1 MKHLINI
8 EDLTIDEIN
17 QIYTRASEFEKGFR
31 FLMHR
36 FHKEDLDDCAFP
48 ELFLNKRLK
57 WNEKTDLKGK
67 SVGGAQVSEKHAG
80 FVINRFGGTASDV
93 LELMEHIKNTVKT
106 EKTDAEIN
114 KIATDA
120 GLTKEQTEFVRKTL
134 SNDIYKEDGSL
145 NSEKITEEIKKVGQL
160 FGVELKGNVGYSGK
174 DDNGNKKLE
183 LESELDRLRKKVGLI
198 K

>member
-1 MKHLINI
+1 MSEENKVTAEFDYEKLEKIVSSRTEQVVQNIFKSFATENNMKLDELKEQYSKIQEGQKV
-8 EDLTIDEIN
+8 EDV
-17 QIYTRASEFEKGFR
+17 
-31 FLMHR
+31 
-36 FHKEDLDDCAFP
+36 KE
-48 ELFLNKRLK
+48 
-57 WNEKTDLKGK
+57 TDTYK
-67 SVGGAQVSEKHAG
+67 
-80 FVINRFGGTASDV
+80 
-93 LELMEHIKNTVKT
+93 ELMQQYEALQNTVKT

-183 LESELDRLRKKVGLI
+183 LESELERLRKRVGLI